1 MVNVFF
7 SFEKEFIRK
16 NIVQRNLITKINRV
30 IRMVLRGLDDVS
42 EIVMR
47 AGAGEGAAST
57 SQAVLSHLA
66 RPSLLAPG
74 IQRIQ
79 RPGVGES
86 GSDGCRRPALQSHQ
100 LQLKLQCRASGLQQ
114 PDCLQHTAGGG
125 AKAAVGGASETETSG
140 NVRDSELWD
149 SYPGTL

>member
-1 MVNVFF
+1 
-7 SFEKEFIRK
+7 
-16 NIVQRNLITKINRV
+16 
-30 IRMVLRGLDDVS
+30 MVLRGLDDVS

-79 RPGVGES
+79 RPGVG
-86 GSDGCRRPALQSHQ
+86 D
-100 LQLKLQCRASGLQQ
+100 
-114 PDCLQHTAGGG
+114 
-125 AKAAVGGASETETSG
+125 
-140 NVRDSELWD
+140 
-149 SYPGTL
+149 